1 MASTTLAIR
10 FRASR
15 YRDLIT
21 IFVIWLFSLA
31 LRLWNLS
38 TPRGLVFDEL
48 YYVDGARDYLKN
60 LVEVNETGPEF
71 VVHPPLGK
79 WLIAG
84 GIKLFGDNEF
94 GWRFSAALVGS
105 LSIVLIFFVAKK
117 LFASYF
123 LSTSAAL
130 LAAFDGLNLVL
141 SRTALLDIFLMFFL
155 LLAFYLFIQENH
167 WLVGIAFGLAL
178 SIKWN
183 ALYSLTAFAIYAI
196 FLQIKHN
203 PKLLP
208 LRIFQYS
215 ILPFFIYLF
224 SWWGWLVTDKG
235 WSRNWS
241 GNRFTS
247 LWHYQSEI
255 LNFHTTL
262 TDVHSYSAN
271 PWSWLIMGRPT
282 SFFYESPK
290 TCGTD
295 SCAQEVLALGTP
307 LLWWLGTISIAV
319 TFGYFISRRDKTAGL
334 ILLALSSAYLPW
346 FLFQQRT
353 MFTFYAISFE
363 PFLILTIIYSFA
375 RFLENPENRKRNRKA
390 LLYLLLVIALCF
402 LYFLPV
408 FIGQILTY
416 SAWVSRMWFPSWI

>member
-1 MASTTLAIR
+1 MASTTLAIKIR
-10 FRASR
+10 DSR

-21 IFVIWLFSLA
+21 IFFIWLFSVTF
-31 LRLWNLS
+31 RLWHLS

-60 LVEVNETGPEF
+60 LVEVNQSGPEF

-79 WLIAG
+79 WLIAV

-94 GWRFSAALVGS
+94 GWRFSGALVGS
-105 LSIVLIFFVAKK
+105 LSIVLIYFVAKK

-123 LSTSAAL
+123 LSTTAAL

-155 LLAFYLFIQENH
+155 LLAFYLFIQGNH

-178 SIKWN
+178 AIKWN
-183 ALYSLTAFAIYAI
+183 ALYCLVAFAIYVLLI
-196 FLQIKHN
+196 QIKDN
-203 PKLLP
+203 PKSLP
-208 LRIFQYS
+208 LRIFQYF
-215 ILPFFIYLF
+215 ILPFFIYLT
-224 SWWGWLVTDKG
+224 SWWGWLVTDNG

-241 GNRFTS
+241 DNRFTS
-247 LWHYQSEI
+247 LWHYHSEI
-255 LNFHTTL
+255 LNFHKTL

-290 TCGTD
+290 TCGAD
-295 SCAQEVLALGTP
+295 SCSQEVLALGTP

-334 ILLALSSAYLPW
+334 ILLALFSAYLPW

-353 MFTFYAISFE
+353 MFTFYAIAFE
-363 PFLILTIIYSFA
+363 PFLILTIIYCFA
-375 RFLENPENRKRNRKA
+375 RFSENPKNRERSSQI
-390 LLYLLLVIALCF
+390 LCYLLLTIALCF
-402 LYFLPV
+402 FYFLPV
-408 FIGQILTY
+408 FTGQILSY
-416 SAWVSRMWFPSWI
+416 SSWFSRMWFPSWI